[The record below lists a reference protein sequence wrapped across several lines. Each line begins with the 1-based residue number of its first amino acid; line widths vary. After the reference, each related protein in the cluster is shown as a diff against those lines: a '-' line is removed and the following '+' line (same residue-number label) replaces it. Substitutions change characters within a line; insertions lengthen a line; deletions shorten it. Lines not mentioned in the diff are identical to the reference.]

1 MDLKVPYSKLST
13 KEEAYKEACALITP
27 EYISKW
33 KVKAD
38 IAYDEANHKLKAT
51 GKGFTLEL
59 VFTDTDAQVKCD
71 LSLMLKPFKKTV
83 LDTIEGK
90 LQRHI

>member
-13 KEEAYKEACALITP
+13 KEEAYKEACSLITP
-27 EYISKW
+27 EYIAKW

-38 IAYDEANHKLKAT
+38 ISYDEANHKLKAT

-83 LDTIEGK
+83 LETVEGK
-90 LQRHI
+90 LKRHI

>member
-13 KEEAYKEACALITP
+13 KEEAYKEACSLITP
-27 EYISKW
+27 EYIAKW

-38 IAYDEANHKLKAT
+38 IAYDEFNHKLKAT

-83 LDTIEGK
+83 LETIEGK

>member
-1 MDLKVPYSKLST
+1 MDLRVPYSKLGT
-13 KEEAYKEACALITP
+13 KEDAYNEAKSIITP
-27 EYISKW
+27 EYIAKW

-38 IAYDEANHKLKAT
+38 ISYDEPNTKMKAT

-59 VFTDTDAQVKCD
+59 IFADNEAQVKCD

-83 LDTIEGK
+83 LETVENK
-90 LQRHI
+90 LKRHI